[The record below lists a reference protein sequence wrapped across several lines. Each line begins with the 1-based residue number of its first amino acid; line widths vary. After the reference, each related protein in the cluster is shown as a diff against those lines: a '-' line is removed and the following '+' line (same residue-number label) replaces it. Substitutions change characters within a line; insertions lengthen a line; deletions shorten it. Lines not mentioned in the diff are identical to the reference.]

1 MYFYVKFQ
9 NNKLVWFGNS
19 KEIQSNNSIDFVSKV
34 ELYSFCHCIFK
45 FLLSGSRAYY
55 ESRIYSSNTVRE
67 KLLQDM
73 GSSSDNFIVSSKLFL
88 TNMRDAIKQQNKF
101 IDYFD
106 IQPDLDEQ
114 NELKIGKNKNI

>member
-1 MYFYVKFQ
+1 
-9 NNKLVWFGNS
+9 
-19 KEIQSNNSIDFVSKV
+19 
-34 ELYSFCHCIFK
+34 
-45 FLLSGSRAYY
+45 
-55 ESRIYSSNTVRE
+55 
-67 KLLQDM
+67 M

-106 IQPDLDEQ
+106 IQPDPDEQ